1 MKIENSYF
9 YIVCA
14 HIYQI
19 VIANESLQFQL
30 VEVDASALAQEV
42 SYMQNQLLLALIF
55 PHHDTPAEISHLRLL
70 RTREWQQS

>member
-19 VIANESLQFQL
+19 VIANVALQLEL
-30 VEVDASALAQEV
+30 VEVNAAALTQEV
-42 SYMQNQLLLALIF
+42 CYMQNQLLLAFILS
-55 PHHDTPAEISHLRLL
+55 HHNTPAEIPHFRLFGPG
-70 RTREWQQS
+70 EWQQS

>member
-19 VIANESLQFQL
+19 VIANESLQLEL
-30 VEVDASALAQEV
+30 VEVDAAPLAQEV

-55 PHHDTPAEISHLRLL
+55 THHYAPTEIPHLGLL
-70 RTREWQQS
+70 RP

>member
-19 VIANESLQFQL
+19 VIANESLQLEL
-30 VEVDASALAQEV
+30 VEVDAATLTQEV
-42 SYMQNQLLLALIF
+42 SYMQNQLLLALVF
-55 PHHDTPAEISHLRLL
+55 AHHNTPAEISHFRLF
-70 RTREWQQS
+70 RPSKRQQP